1 MSSGSCKV
9 PSAASSITAAPP
21 STPYLTPRY
30 YRHSSYVRS
39 SNAPSSFVPTGANRL
54 NESYSKA
61 PQPYSSGLSKSAVA
75 STRQGT
81 SQGTANLRVKVSSL
95 PASSHSPAT
104 MDSSSGSSAGN
115 RSETSDKGAI
125 ASLPSKPLVVSAAG
139 DRATRGDV
147 NGEVAVTSLA
157 TNLET
162 SLSLAASN
170 STTAAPITNVHS
182 SSTAISTY
190 NGCQSCT
197 EPSMLENANNNNNN
211 SSISDGSLHSVSHGN
226 SCSDSSKSLNMPKF
240 GTPVPN
246 RVFVGGIPLD
256 VSYYSLHT
264 M

>member
-61 PQPYSSGLSKSAVA
+61 PQPYSSGLSKSAIA
-75 STRQGT
+75 ST
-81 SQGTANLRVKVSSL
+81 SQGTANSRLKVASL

-104 MDSSSGSSAGN
+104 MDSSSGSLAGT

-170 STTAAPITNVHS
+170 STTEAPITNANS
-182 SSTAISTY
+182 SSTANSTY

-197 EPSMLENANNNNNN
+197 EPSMLENANSNNNNN

-256 VSYYSLHT
+256 VSFYSLNT